1 MIPRMARED
10 ADDDYDDDDDDDDR
24 ARGAAYADA
33 GARDDD
39 DDDDYDGASEE
50 DAMDAS
56 DDGDAYE
63 DDDEDDDDDDYDDD
77 DDDDG
82 GGKKKKRGKSGRTTR
97 ASGGAV
103 VVVPTTTGR
112 GERGVK
118 VASVN
123 ADDALRAQLSGKQD
137 PMAFVISSSVP
148 ETGEV
153 LKFTSLLH
161 NARDGRTYAA
171 AFGDAR
177 RGAGGDGASKAT
189 NRRLDMEQREDDAEA
204 SENDEDYDEDAED
217 ADEDDA
223 TWFAKV
229 DENFPLERYAT
240 LNPTLSDDED
250 DDEYYADN
258 EAARSALDVGEAE
271 ARMKPRRGESGL
283 ENEEWER
290 GVVWGADSDEDEEI
304 RLAAVGIDTVGA
316 FKKPRHDEETD
327 SASQVTVPSLP
338 PGHRAR
344 VGDVEIL
351 GRARRGEPERRRE
364 LARWRRLG
372 LHATSQ
378 LVRNHR

>member
-1 MIPRMARED
+1 MARAD
-10 ADDDYDDDDDDDDR
+10 DDDDYDDDVDDDDR
-24 ARGAAYADA
+24 GRGATYADA

-39 DDDDYDGASEE
+39 DDDDYDGASE

-63 DDDEDDDDDDYDDD
+63 DESESESEDDDYDEDV
-77 DDDDG
+77 
-82 GGKKKKRGKSGRTTR
+82 GKTKKRGKTGRTTR

-177 RGAGGDGASKAT
+177 RGAGEDDASKAT
-189 NRRLDMEQREDDAEA
+189 NRRLDMEQREDDGGG

-217 ADEDDA
+217 GDEDDA
-223 TWFAKV
+223 AWFAKV

-258 EAARSALDVGEAE
+258 EAARPALDVGEAE

-316 FKKPRHDEETD
+316 FKKPRRDEETD
-327 SASQVTVPSLP
+327 LSSQVTVPSLP
-338 PGHRAR
+338 PATA
-344 VGDVEIL
+344 L
-351 GRARRGEPERRRE
+351 ASARARRGEPERRRE
-364 LARWRRLG
+364 L
-372 LHATSQ
+372 
-378 LVRNHR
+378 VR

>member
-1 MIPRMARED
+1 MTATRT
-10 ADDDYDDDDDDDDR
+10 
-24 ARGAAYADA
+24 
-33 GARDDD
+33 
-39 DDDDYDGASEE
+39 
-50 DAMDAS
+50 
-56 DDGDAYE
+56 
-63 DDDEDDDDDDYDDD
+63 
-77 DDDDG
+77 
-82 GGKKKKRGKSGRTTR
+82 KTTTRTTTTTITTTTTTTTGEGR
-97 ASGGAV
+97 RRSAGNRDGRRAASGGAV

-189 NRRLDMEQREDDAEA
+189 NRRLDMEQREDDGGG

-217 ADEDDA
+217 GDEDDA
-223 TWFAKV
+223 AWFAKV

-258 EAARSALDVGEAE
+258 EAARPALDVGEAE

-316 FKKPRHDEETD
+316 FKKPRRDEETD
-327 SASQVTVPSLP
+327 FGVASDGSVVT

-378 LVRNHR
+378 LVRRRRREAAER